1 MRQAEDGSVV
11 LPYTDYHAGIDKLF
25 KRFNAGEF
33 CLACDDRNYQ
43 RGLDRFGTLDTLVR
57 EGAAGIA
64 RMYEEECLLLLRF
77 FDRQE
82 RFCDGAGLRP

>member
-1 MRQAEDGSVV
+1 MIGQYR
-11 LPYTDYHAGIDKLF
+11 I
-25 KRFNAGEF
+25 
-33 CLACDDRNYQ
+33 
-43 RGLDRFGTLDTLVR
+43 LDTLVR

-77 FDRQE
+77 FDWQE